1 MPLPQG
7 GGRMKVKC
15 KICGT
20 LVERESAYKIVKNG
34 KNLYYCSE
42 QEYIEYTNK
51 QEEISRQKSR
61 MYELIEYFIG
71 KTTNTALFK
80 EISIWLT
87 VADYDKICNYLADNK
102 TYLTSAMD
110 KAFSSEYAKIRYFS
124 AIVKNSIGDYKPSK
138 PEPIKTVETE
148 FYETKYQPKRKRKCL
163 ADYEDGD

>member
-1 MPLPQG
+1 
-7 GGRMKVKC
+7 MKVKC

-42 QEYIEYTNK
+42 QEYIEYTRK
-51 QEEISRQKSR
+51 QEEVSYQKSR

-87 VADYDKICNYLADNK
+87 VADYDKICSYLTENK
-102 TYLTSAMD
+102 TYLTSAMN

-124 AIVKNSIGDYKPSK
+124 AIVKNSIGDYKPQK
-138 PEPIKTVETE
+138 TEPVKQVETE
-148 FYETKYQPKRKRKCL
+148 FYETNYKPKQRRKCL